1 MHVNTQKFSQKRSC
15 AKDTTDAR
23 RQLWVVRTMKAAAS
37 LIGDQPRDV
46 AEVR

>member
-1 MHVNTQKFSQKRSC
+1 MHVNTQRFAQKRLC
-15 AKDTTDAR
+15 AKDNTDTR

-37 LIGDQPRDV
+37 LIGDQPGDV